1 MKFFFKSRVLS
12 ALENRDR
19 GALDRLFDQED
30 INTRVYENNGT
41 ALHFVAD
48 KGVEGMVEYLAAKG
62 VDVNATDSYSW
73 TALHHAVYKGRFN
86 LVVELL
92 RAGADPNLR
101 TVEGRNAYGWAT
113 LREHPEVAE
122 ILQPYMKK
130 VTETVDLPPP
140 PGGEEE
146 TREPAP
152 VEWKKL
158 SGEKIARVT
167 VEPGIGYR
175 ITEIF
180 NFAAQ
185 ERTTLYRNLETG
197 AESVETR
204 SFLSME
210 GRKDL
215 EEALEELQK
224 QGGKADASHIGGLA
238 KKRLA
243 P

>member
-1 MKFFFKSRVLS
+1 M
-12 ALENRDR
+12 
-19 GALDRLFDQED
+19 
-30 INTRVYENNGT
+30 
-41 ALHFVAD
+41 
-48 KGVEGMVEYLAAKG
+48 
-62 VDVNATDSYSW
+62 
-73 TALHHAVYKGRFN
+73 HHAVYKGRFDI
-86 LVVELL
+86 VVELL

-101 TVEGRNAYGWAT
+101 TTEGRNAFGWAT
-113 LREHPEVAE
+113 VREHPEVAD
-122 ILQPYMKK
+122 LLKPYMKK

-152 VEWKKL
+152 AEWKKL

-167 VEPGIGYR
+167 MEPDIGYR

-180 NFAAQ
+180 NFGAQ
-185 ERTTLYRNLETG
+185 ERTTLYRNLESG

-210 GRKDL
+210 GRADL

-224 QGGKADASHIGGLA
+224 QGGKADATQIGGLA

>member
-1 MKFFFKSRVLS
+1 MKMFFKGRVQS
-12 ALENRDR
+12 ALENKDKN
-19 GALDRLFDQED
+19 ALERLFDKED
-30 INTRVYENNGT
+30 INARIYENSGT
-41 ALHFVAD
+41 ALHYVAD
-48 KGVEGMVEYLAAKG
+48 RGVKDMVPWLAEKGIE
-62 VDVNATDSYSW
+62 VDAVDDYKW
-73 TALHHAVYKGRFN
+73 TALHHAAYKGRFDI
-86 LVVELL
+86 VVELL

-101 TVEGRNAYGWAT
+101 TTEGRNAFGWAT
-113 LREHPEVAE
+113 VREHAEVAE
-122 ILQPYMKK
+122 LLKPYIKK
-130 VTETVDLPPP
+130 LTETVDLPPP
-140 PGGEEE
+140 PDAGEEKPQSA
-146 TREPAP
+146 PA
-152 VEWKKL
+152 EWKKL

-167 VEPGIGYR
+167 VEADIGYR

-210 GRKDL
+210 GRAEL

-224 QGGKADASHIGGLA
+224 QGGKADATQIGGLA